1 MTGRVVALAGMT
13 LKWDGT
19 AIAGLED
26 IGEVP
31 DEWESVEVFL
41 HDTSGHYPEQ
51 IITTRKGGEIKCK
64 GLLIPTDPGQVK
76 LVADYASATQRAWIR
91 AASDGSWSQSG
102 NGYVKSFKHVGKTTK
117 DIDKVEF
124 SILIDGEP
132 VLAYAASDGLT
143 TTFFSITSVG
153 GAGGLAV
160 ITPAPAQASLEYNCS
175 LVAGA
180 TSYKVTPIAAA
191 ATAVIKVI
199 DSTGAEQTVLST
211 ADSTSI
217 AAPTNGMHTIRI
229 SVKETGKV
237 AKIYTLHVGEPV

>member
-1 MTGRVVALAGMT
+1 MVARIKALAGMT
-13 LKWDGT
+13 FKWDDT
-19 AIAGLED
+19 PVAGLED
-26 IGEVP
+26 IGEIP
-31 DEWESVEVFL
+31 DEWESVEKML
-41 HDTSGHYPEQ
+41 HDTAGHYPEQ
-51 IITTRKGGEIKCK
+51 IITTRKGGEIKCA
-64 GLLIPTDPGQVK
+64 GIMLPADPGQVK
-76 LVADYASATQRAWIR
+76 LVADYASATSRAWKR
-91 AASDGSWSQSG
+91 GAPDGSWTQSG
-102 NGYVKSFKHVGKTTK
+102 IGYVKSFKHVGKSPK
-117 DIDKVEF
+117 DIDAIEF

-132 VLAYAASDGLT
+132 VFAYDESDGLT

-160 ITPAPAQASLEYNCS
+160 ITPAPAQANLEYNCS

-199 DSTGAEQTVLST
+199 DSAGAEQTVISG

-217 AAPTNGMHTIRI
+217 TAPTNGMHTIFI

>member
-1 MTGRVVALAGMT
+1 MVARIKALAGMT

-19 AIAGLED
+19 AIAGLEE

-76 LVADYASATQRAWIR
+76 LVADYASATQREWIR
-91 AASDGSWSQSG
+91 AAADASWSQTG
-102 NGYVKSFKHVGKTTK
+102 DGYVKSFRHVGKTTK
-117 DIDKVEF
+117 DIDMVEF

-191 ATAVIKVI
+191 GVIKVI

-217 AAPTNGMHTIRI
+217 TAPVNGMHTIFI

>member
-1 MTGRVVALAGMT
+1 MVGRVKALAGMT

-51 IITTRKGGEIKCK
+51 IITTRKGGEIKCS
-64 GLLIPTDPGQVK
+64 GILIPTDPGQVK
-76 LVADYASATQRAWIR
+76 LVADYASATQRAWVR

-102 NGYVKSFKHVGKTTK
+102 NGYVKSFKHVGKAPK

-132 VLAYAASDGLT
+132 VLAYAASTGLT
-143 TTFFSITSVG
+143 TTFFSVTGTG
-153 GAGGLAV
+153 GAAV
-160 ITPAPAQASLEYNCS
+160 ITPAPAAASLEYNVS
-175 LVAGA
+175 LVGGS
-180 TSYKVTPIAAA
+180 TTYYVTPIAA
-191 ATAVIKVI
+191 TGVITVI
-199 DSTGAEQTVLST
+199 DSLGNEQTVISGANST
-211 ADSTSI
+211 AIT
-217 AAPTNGMHTIRI
+217 APTNGMHTIFI
-229 SVKETGKV
+229 TQKYTGKV
-237 AKIYTLHVGEPV
+237 AKIYTLHIGEPV